1 MIWNN
6 QVTVASLAIIYL
18 YQWKIQLLFDN
29 DVDTISSNMK
39 FMWLW
44 LLTVCSGDE
53 PWSRRRL
60 QIDMTDAENIFVG
73 SIYLLDLS
81 SEIDWMPSLHIAHPQ
96 ANLLRIN
103 TVIAN
108 DHQTWCYSS
117 RELAYSIN
125 FTVAAL
131 FSKCNWILTAV
142 NGVDNAILLRI
153 FGELSRRAAASH

>member
-1 MIWNN
+1 MSPG
-6 QVTVASLAIIYL
+6 QDDDFKL
-18 YQWKIQLLFDN
+18 
-29 DVDTISSNMK
+29 
-39 FMWLW
+39 
-44 LLTVCSGDE
+44 
-53 PWSRRRL
+53 R
-60 QIDMTDAENIFVG
+60 TDAENIFVG

-81 SEIDWMPSLHIAHPQ
+81 SETDWMPSLHIAHPQ

-142 NGVDNAILLRI
+142 NGVDNARTAKYQTLSGALALRSLI
-153 FGELSRRAAASH
+153 WRMCIVIAISVYAVIIRGYLGSQELHIKWN